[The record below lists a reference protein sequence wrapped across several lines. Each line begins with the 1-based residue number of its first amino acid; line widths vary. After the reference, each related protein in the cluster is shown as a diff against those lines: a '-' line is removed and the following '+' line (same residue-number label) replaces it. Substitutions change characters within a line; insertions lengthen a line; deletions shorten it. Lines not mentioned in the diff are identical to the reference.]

1 MEAVLHRVCIV
12 EWHRY
17 IGSVGMQSMLCAGA
31 TTLCLPPALYDKC
44 ANKVGVDRH
53 LPYRSL
59 TRFQGN
65 TKHDKG

>member
-1 MEAVLHRVCIV
+1 
-12 EWHRY
+12 
-17 IGSVGMQSMLCAGA
+17 MQSMLYAGA